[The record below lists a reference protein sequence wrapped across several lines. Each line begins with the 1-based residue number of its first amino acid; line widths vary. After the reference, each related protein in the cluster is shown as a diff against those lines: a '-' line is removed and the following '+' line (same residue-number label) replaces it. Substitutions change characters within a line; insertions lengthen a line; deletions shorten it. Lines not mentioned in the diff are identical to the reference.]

1 MSDMRVRWIHWALA
15 GLALLTLAT
24 AVQAD
29 TGDVAGDTREQTLV
43 AVVGYVASEREVEA
57 MGHTRLIQE
66 LELIVRSGERR
77 GEVLQVEHYIET
89 YAGQVPYQEG
99 DLVYVTEMLIE
110 GEPPAYFVVG
120 YVRWPRLAFLA
131 LGLVVLV
138 VLVARKRGALSLL
151 GMGFSFVVIFALVL
165 PRLAAGEEPVGS
177 ALLGA
182 ALMLPPS
189 YYMAHGLNRKTT
201 VALLGSLV
209 GLALTGVMA
218 IVAVDVA
225 QLSGYASE
233 EVGLLR
239 TMGTGMTDVR
249 GLLLAGMLV
258 SMLGVLD
265 DITVAQSAVVEQ
277 LYRAKVEQ
285 LYRANPEL
293 SWRELYVRA
302 MRVGQDHITSMVNT
316 LVLVYTGAALP
327 FLLLMSDQA
336 TSPLYALSLEPVAE
350 EIVRMLVTSAGLV
363 ATVPITTAMA
373 SLAIRWRRRRAPA
386 LSDEQMSP

>member
-99 DLVYVTEMLIE
+99 DLVYVTETLIE

-277 LYRAKVEQ
+277 LYRA
-285 LYRANPEL
+285 NPEL

>member
-99 DLVYVTEMLIE
+99 DLVYVTETLIE

-277 LYRAKVEQ
+277 LYRA
-285 LYRANPEL
+285 NPEL

-373 SLAIRWRRRRAPA
+373 SLAIRWRRRRGPA